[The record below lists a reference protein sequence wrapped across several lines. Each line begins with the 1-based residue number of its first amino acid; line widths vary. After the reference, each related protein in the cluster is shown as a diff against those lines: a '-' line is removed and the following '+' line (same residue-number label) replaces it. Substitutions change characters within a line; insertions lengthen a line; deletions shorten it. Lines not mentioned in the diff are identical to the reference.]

1 MLGAVAVRHRDA
13 RAAETDRLFLSGE
26 SYAGHYVPHIAT
38 YILEHG
44 AEPLYAPLRR
54 QLVGVGLGDVCP
66 GEEHTLSLPDLMH
79 GLGYLSPAQLVQAH
93 ATASRCQADLY
104 GGDFAAAF
112 KSCEAL
118 EVYLRFCA
126 DVKQWQRAEAL
137 LGGCGIESRKD
148 TPSRVGCMEWSAAE
162 REDKST

>member
-1 MLGAVAVRHRDA
+1 MYKRQGHDVATALAVFLQRHPELA
-13 RAAETDRLFLSGE
+13 TNPFYIFGE

-54 QLVGVGLGDVCP
+54 QFVGVGLGDVCP

-79 GLGYLSPAQLVQAH
+79 GLGYLSPAQLVQAR

-104 GGDFAAAF
+104 AGDFAAAF

-118 EVYLRFCA
+118 EVFKLS
-126 DVKQWQRAEAL
+126 L
-137 LGGCGIESRKD
+137 IHI
-148 TPSRVGCMEWSAAE
+148 
-162 REDKST
+162 